1 MARPPG
7 FEPGTPGF
15 VDRYSIQL
23 SYGRS
28 YCLVLSFRILGT
40 EAGSFK
46 VLFPPAA
53 LGEYSG
59 VPIAQAGA
67 GLLYSRA
74 PATENM
80 A

>member
-1 MARPPG
+1 LSRFEFKDIRNGAGVFQG
-7 FEPGTPGF
+7 FIP
-15 VDRYSIQL
+15 VRD
-23 SYGRS
+23 
-28 YCLVLSFRILGT
+28 
-40 EAGSFK
+40 A
-46 VLFPPAA
+46 
-53 LGEYSG
+53 GEYSG